1 MEGFL
6 ELVGIALGRY
16 FFGVIGYYVR
26 TFFVFLIG
34 KRKKTG
40 SNWGLD
46 KVIDTNDFKDR
57 VVGFFFVM
65 VVIVILI
72 QI

>member
-16 FFGVIGYYVR
+16 FFGVIGHYVR

-40 SNWGLD
+40 SSWGLD

-65 VVIVILI
+65 GVIVILI